1 MTLLD
6 FISYFV
12 LPILSISVVLIF
24 VRFVIG
30 PHMVDRVIALDLIV
44 TVGIGFIAAYSIL
57 YNQPAFLDVAM
68 IMALIAFLGTVAFTY
83 YIQQKNKNK

>member
-6 FISYFV
+6 FIYFFV
-12 LPILSISVVLIF
+12 LPILSISVILIF
-24 VRFVIG
+24 IRFVIG

-44 TVGIGFIAAYSIL
+44 TAGIGFIAAYSIL
-57 YNQPAFLDVAM
+57 FNQPAFLDVAM

-83 YIQQKNKNK
+83 YIQQKKDK